1 MSDLD
6 PVLAGTRILVTSQRR
21 SPELAGALERRGA
34 DVRIASVIGVEQ
46 GINEAEIVDLTKRL
60 VAAGAD
66 TVVVTT
72 AIGFRGWCDAAEAAG
87 LIDHLLDSLA
97 KMRLVVRGPKA
108 LGALQAAGLKADW
121 VADSETSVEIV
132 EHLLDRGVA
141 GQRIV
146 VQHHAAGDA
155 GMESRLAEA
164 GAEVLPFHVYRWG
177 SAPDPEAVV
186 DSVLECA
193 AGSYDAVVFTS
204 AAGAVA
210 WLSALA
216 AQGVTELV
224 RERVDR
230 GELLVG
236 VVGPVTADPL
246 LHAGFAT
253 VWPDRSRMGALVRL
267 IITTLGERSGIA
279 TTAGVLR
286 MHASG
291 VTLDHEALP
300 VSPSGLAVLRRLA
313 VRPGTVVSKAELLEA
328 LPGESDDLHSV
339 EVAVARLREVL
350 GQRPL
355 VKTVI
360 KRGYQLQLA

>member
-34 DVRIASVIGVEQ
+34 MVRIASVLGVEQ
-46 GINEAEIVDLTKRL
+46 GINEAEIVDLTRRL
-60 VAAGAD
+60 VADGAD

-87 LIDHLLDSLA
+87 LIDELLDALA
-97 KMRLVVRGPKA
+97 RMRLVVRGPKA
-108 LGALQAAGLKADW
+108 LGALRSVGLEADW
-121 VADSETSVEIV
+121 VAQSETSVEIV
-132 EHLLDRGVA
+132 EHLLGQGVA
-141 GQRIV
+141 GHRIV
-146 VQHHAAGDA
+146 VQHHGAGDA
-155 GMESRLAEA
+155 GMEARLTDA
-164 GAEVLPFHVYRWG
+164 GAEVLPFQVYRWG
-177 SAPDPEAVV
+177 SAPDPDAVI

-193 AGSYDAVVFTS
+193 AGSFDAVVFTS
-204 AAGAVA
+204 APGVLA
-210 WLSALA
+210 WLAVLDE
-216 AQGVTELV
+216 QGVTELV
-224 RERVDR
+224 RDRVAR
-230 GELLVG
+230 GELLLG

-253 VWPDRSRMGALVRL
+253 VWPERSRMGALVRL
-267 IITTLGERSGIA
+267 IITTLGERGGIA
-279 TTAGVLR
+279 TPAGVLR
-286 MHASG
+286 VHASAA
-291 VTLDHEALP
+291 TLDHEVQP

-313 VRPGTVVSKAELLEA
+313 VRPGTVVSKAALLDV